1 MRPPRP
7 IPEER
12 LAELAEFGRANWKG
26 REREFLRYLCVWLR
40 VEDGMPATE
49 IAVML
54 RLSPGTVRAT
64 QAAFA
69 ARGAEAFEAPKR
81 GGRRNQ
87 RMAPEEEEEFLGA
100 FEAAAAGAS
109 VLTVAEMKGALEARI
124 GRGVHLSTV
133 YRLLERNGWRK
144 VAPRP
149 RQDREA
155 AGVFKK
161 GASRRR

>member
-1 MRPPRP
+1 M
-7 IPEER
+7 PEER
-12 LAELAEFGRANWKG
+12 LAELAEFGSANWKG

-40 VEDGMPATE
+40 VEGGMPATE
-49 IAVML
+49 IAATL
-54 RLSPGTVRAT
+54 RLSPGTVGAA

-69 ARGAEAFEAPKR
+69 ARGAEAFKDTRR

-87 RMAPEEEEEFLGA
+87 RMAPEEEAEFLGA
-100 FEAAAAGAS
+100 FESAAAGAS
-109 VLTVAEMKGALEARI
+109 ALTVAEIRGALEARI
-124 GRGVHLSTV
+124 GRGVRISTV

-149 RQDREA
+149 RRPKQDPEA
-155 AGVFKK
+155 AGAFKK